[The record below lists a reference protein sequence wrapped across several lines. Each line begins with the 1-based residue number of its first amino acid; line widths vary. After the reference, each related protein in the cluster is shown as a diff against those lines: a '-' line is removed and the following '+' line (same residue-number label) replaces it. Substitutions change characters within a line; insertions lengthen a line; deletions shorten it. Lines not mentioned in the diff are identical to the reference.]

1 MKLVGRTHVFCSQ
14 IEKQS
19 FNWRIFLLNRPPC
32 TRKISPNYEVYALI
46 LLHLPSRPEALCV
59 CVCARVCVCVCV
71 CVRVCVCVCV
81 RVCVCVCARAR
92 VCVCVKGEVSQKTV
106 LSWQL
111 CTLSKLLAMG
121 WLRASARNF
130 TQRALCEAAVF
141 AGYKLTDLNG
151 RAPGSLWN
159 SVYSTCNA
167 QLTFLEASSQNPP
180 CESHSS

>member
-32 TRKISPNYEVYALI
+32 TRKISLNYEMYTCTLI
-46 LLHLPSRPEALCV
+46 LLHLPSSPETLCV
-59 CVCARVCVCVCV
+59 CMYVCVCVCGD
-71 CVRVCVCVCV
+71 
-81 RVCVCVCARAR
+81 
-92 VCVCVKGEVSQKTV
+92 VCVKGEVCKKTV